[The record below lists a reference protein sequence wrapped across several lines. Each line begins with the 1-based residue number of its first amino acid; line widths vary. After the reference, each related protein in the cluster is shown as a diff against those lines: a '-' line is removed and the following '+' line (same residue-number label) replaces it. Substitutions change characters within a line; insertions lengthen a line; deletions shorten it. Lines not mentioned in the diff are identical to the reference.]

1 MIAAVVL
8 AAGKSS
14 RMGRDKALLPFRG
27 STFLESIVSTLQ
39 SIPVD
44 RIVVVLGYH
53 ADEIQA
59 AIPLQKVVE
68 VVVNPRYREGQTTS
82 LLEGIYAVD
91 SENLKGILLCLVDH
105 PLISTDVV
113 HMLQQAFREKRPP
126 VVIPTYQ
133 GRRGHPVIFSRALF
147 EEFRTLAPQEG
158 ANQVARRHRA
168 ETLFVEVQ
176 DDAILRDVDTPADY
190 EQLTSG
196 KDPAGT
202 KN

>member
-8 AAGKSS
+8 AAGESS

-39 SIPVD
+39 TIPVD
-44 RIVVVLGYH
+44 RVVVVLGHH

-59 AIPLQKVVE
+59 AIPLQKVE

-82 LLEGIYAVD
+82 FLAGINAVD
-91 SENLKGILLCLVDH
+91 AEDLEGILLCLVDH
-105 PLISTDVV
+105 PLISPEVV
-113 HMLQQAFREKRPP
+113 RTLQQAFREKRPP

-147 EEFRTLAPQEG
+147 EEFRALAPKEG

-176 DDAILRDVDTPADY
+176 DEAILRDVDTPADY
-190 EQLTSG
+190 EQLSSG
-196 KDPAGT
+196 KSSPGT
-202 KN
+202 KS